1 MDDMQTVEVLGLY
14 VDPGSGSA
22 VVLLAEPE
30 RGARVLPVFVGPF
43 EATAIA
49 IGIEQSE
56 VARPGT
62 HDLLIAALRAAGA
75 HVVGAR
81 VVSLHHGTFIGAV
94 DVETEHGI
102 EHVDARPSDA
112 IALAVRVG
120 APVLV
125 DRGTFASAAV
135 DVTHDI
141 QEPFDEAEIED
152 IVSKFAEFLESAEP
166 EQFGEP
172 PTL

>member
-1 MDDMQTVEVLGLY
+1 MGDMQTVELLGLY
-14 VDPGSGSA
+14 LDPGSGSA

-30 RGARVLPVFVGPF
+30 RAEHVLPVFVGPF

-49 IGIEQSE
+49 IGIEQPQ

-62 HDLLIAALRAAGA
+62 HDLLIAVLAAAGA

-81 VVSLHHGTFIGAV
+81 VVSLDRGTFFGAV
-94 DVETEHGI
+94 DVETAHGI

-125 DRGTFASAAV
+125 DRATFASAAV
-135 DVTHDI
+135 EVTHDI
-141 QEPFDEAEIED
+141 REPFDESEVED
-152 IVSKFAEFLESAEP
+152 IVAKFAEFLESAEP
-166 EQFGEP
+166 DQFGEP
-172 PTL
+172 PTP